1 MCLLLMQIEGFS
13 FPSDTDLG
21 VRWLSQTV
29 VSFLTLLRS
38 IHCVLAAMSATVP
51 TTNMQGSL
59 AQHLLQDMLASIQ

>member
-13 FPSDTDLG
+13 FPSDIDLG

-29 VSFLTLLRS
+29 VSFLPLLRS
-38 IHCVLAAMSATVP
+38 IHCVLVAMSATVP

-59 AQHLLQDMLASIQ
+59 AQHLLQDVLASIR